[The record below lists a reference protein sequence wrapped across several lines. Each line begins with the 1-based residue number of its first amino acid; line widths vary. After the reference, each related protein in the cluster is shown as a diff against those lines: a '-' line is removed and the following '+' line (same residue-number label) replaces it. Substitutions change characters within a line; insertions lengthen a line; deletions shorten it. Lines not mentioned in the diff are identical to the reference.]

1 MLNFLK
7 RIFNNEPTYT
17 TKTHGSDSETTQ
29 SFFSL
34 HGIDFNTFTDHVLDN
49 MTELVWAKDLEGRYI
64 YSNKV
69 HNESFLF
76 TTHSQEAIGKN
87 HTWFAERQRKEAPE
101 REDWHTFDLGCSDSD
116 KQIIDTGIP
125 ARFIESGYIKGKKI
139 TLDVYKSPIRN
150 ANDEIIGV
158 IGSGRDISH
167 QATIEEEL
175 ASSRIQNEA
184 ILSAIPDMMYL
195 FDYNGNFNTIHTG
208 NQDNTDSHFSD
219 QGIRNIKDRFDKEFA
234 LDTLNK
240 IRLCLKDGTPFT
252 SKYKLTTQKGT
263 LHFEARHVKLSQ
275 DKVLAISRDITDSL
289 IHEKSSKQRQRLMKA
304 INLANSE
311 LLINQE
317 LDSSIPKAFEIIG
330 INSDIDLIQFFQST
344 DRKNNSQEYSL
355 HSFWRKEP
363 DYPLITTKDLKTF
376 NLLGESENDFFR
388 VKRGHINQE
397 KSTVYNDRLHP
408 KLMGM
413 GINSYAIIPV
423 KSGIK
428 ENGVLVFANC
438 RSNAPFDEAT
448 LDALSTLAVS
458 IGGASTRFETET
470 HLKQVLKKVEASNL
484 LKNNLLRNISHELR
498 TPLNGIQGF
507 SDLLASED
515 LDSYTMDLVRQI
527 KKASKR
533 FTSTLHNLMMLS
545 QLEDESEC
553 PKPKPVSIDLL
564 ISQLITEQEESI
576 AKNNNE
582 IVVENKV
589 HESIILSE
597 PYLAQILTHLLDN
610 AVKFTLNGTIK
621 VSAFINENAKE
632 KKIQIEISDSGI
644 GIEQEFLDIIFEPFR
659 QVSEGTTRNYEGSGI
674 GLTIAK
680 KLTASLNAELSVKSQ
695 IGIGTTFTL
704 TIPLTG
710 TMIDS
715 QISHTKNSEK
725 PDSTKKPTILV
736 VEDNIVNAN
745 LVKLYLE
752 ELCEIVIVK
761 SYNES
766 IQALNKISFDAILL
780 DIHLGNGPD
789 GLEIV
794 KELKKKPLEKEIP
807 IIAVSG
813 FDTMA
818 DKIRCNNEGINYYLT
833 KPFSKRQ
840 IIQILYSLQVIQ

>member
-195 FDYNGNFNTIHTG
+195 FDYNGNFTTIHTG

-408 KLMGM
+408 KLLGM

-564 ISQLITEQEESI
+564 ISQLITEQEESL

-610 AVKFTLNGTIK
+610 AVKFTQNGTIK
-621 VSAFINENAKE
+621 VNAFINENAKE

>member
-195 FDYNGNFNTIHTG
+195 FDYNGNFTTIHTG

-234 LDTLNK
+234 LDTLSK

-408 KLMGM
+408 KLLGM

-589 HESIILSE
+589 DESIILSE

-610 AVKFTLNGTIK
+610 AVKFTQNGTIK
-621 VSAFINENAKE
+621 VNAFINENAKE

-725 PDSTKKPTILV
+725 PDSTKKTTILV

>member
-7 RIFNNEPTYT
+7 RIFNNELANS
-17 TKTHGSDSETTQ
+17 TKTTDSHADTNQ

-34 HGIDFNTFTDHVLDN
+34 HGIDFNNFTDHVLDN

-76 TTHSQEAIGKN
+76 TTHSQEAIGKD
-87 HTWFAERQRKEAPE
+87 HKWFAERQRKEAPE
-101 REDWHTFDLGCSDSD
+101 RDDWHTFDLGCSDSD
-116 KQIIDTGIP
+116 KQIIDTGVS

-150 ANDEIIGV
+150 SKDEIIGV

-167 QATIEEEL
+167 QASIEEEL

-195 FDYNGNFNTIHTG
+195 FDYDGNFTTIHSG
-208 NQDNTDSHFSD
+208 NHDKSDSPFAD
-219 QGIRNIKDRFDKEFA
+219 QSVRNIKDRFDKEFA
-234 LDTLNK
+234 IDTLNK
-240 IRLCLKDGTPFT
+240 IRLCLKEGTPFT
-252 SKYKLTTQKGT
+252 TKYKLTTQKET
-263 LHFEARHVKLSQ
+263 FHYEARHVRLSQ

-330 INSDIDLIQFFQST
+330 INSDIDLIQYFQAN
-344 DRKNNSQEYSL
+344 DRKIDSYDYSL

-363 DYPLITTKDLKTF
+363 EFPLITNKDLKTF
-376 NLLGESENDFFR
+376 NLLGDSENDFFR

-438 RSNAPFDEAT
+438 RSSAPFDEAT

-507 SDLLASED
+507 SDLLASEN

-553 PKPKPVSIDLL
+553 PKPKPVSIELL
-564 ISQLITEQEESI
+564 VSQLITELEESI

-582 IVVENKV
+582 ILVDIRV
-589 HESIILSE
+589 HESITLSE
-597 PYLAQILTHLLDN
+597 PYLTQILTHLLDN
-610 AVKFTLNGTIK
+610 AVKFTQNGTIK
-621 VSAFINENAKE
+621 VSAFVNENANGNNL
-632 KKIQIEISDSGI
+632 QIEIADSGI

-680 KLTASLNAELSVKSQ
+680 KLTSSLNAELSVKSQ

-704 TIPLTG
+704 TIPLNG
-710 TMIDS
+710 TMINAQPS
-715 QISHTKNSEK
+715 QSKHIEK
-725 PDSTKKPTILV
+725 KESSKKPTILV

-752 ELCEIVIVK
+752 ELCEIVIVR

-766 IQALNKISFDAILL
+766 IQVLSNLSFDAILL

-794 KELKKKPLEKEIP
+794 RELKKKPLEKEIP